1 MSRRDYALKWLFYSI
16 TSLLLVALQSLV
28 FNHITLWGIHL
39 FLLPLVVAL
48 ATMWE
53 GNEGVL
59 FSLVFGL
66 LTDLTTTGPIPCFY
80 TLAFL
85 AVAVGTTLIVKHLIV
100 PGFFCAIITSILSII
115 LCDLLQIVFLS
126 YTAGISLLSGL
137 LLMAKELISV
147 VCMPLIYFPFRWLHS
162 RVQTD

>member
-1 MSRRDYALKWLFYSI
+1 MTQRDYAIKWLFF
-16 TSLLLVALQSLV
+16 SLATLILVALQALV
-28 FNHITLWGIHL
+28 LRHITLWGIHPIL
-39 FLLPLVVAL
+39 FPMIVAL

-85 AVAVGTTLIVKHLIV
+85 VISVATMIVVKHLIV
-100 PGFFCAIITSILSII
+100 PGFVCAIITSALSIF
-115 LCDLLQIVFLS
+115 LCDLLQILFLS
-126 YTAGISLLSGL
+126 YTVGISLPPAL
-137 LLMAKELISV
+137 LLTAKEEISV
-147 VCMPLIYFPFRWLHS
+147 VCMPLIYFPFRALHN
-162 RVQTD
+162 RIQAD